1 MNAYRGW
8 LGKMTTHRADYIF
21 DHGMWI
27 GNCRV
32 CDFSVADPVRR
43 RAADQF
49 RQHIKEMLDIDRE
62 QVIVEATAVTTGTI
76 ELELLAA
83 TPQSVSV
90 SDLA

>member
-1 MNAYRGW
+1 
-8 LGKMTTHRADYIF
+8 MTTHRADYIF

-32 CDFSVADPVRR
+32 CDFSVSDPVRR

-49 RQHIKEMLDIDRE
+49 RQHIKEMLDNDNDRE
-62 QVIVEATAVTTGTI
+62 QMIVEATVVATRTI

-83 TPQSVSV
+83 TPQAVSA
-90 SDLA
+90 SDLP